1 MQANALTHVHWRMA
15 ADLPRKSYRHGRLT
29 LDDLADDPLR
39 QLEGWLHQALE
50 AGSPEPNAMSL
61 ATADASGRVS
71 SRMVLLKGIV
81 DGGLEFYTNYRSRKA
96 EDLEANPQAAACF
109 WWDRLERQ
117 VRVEGATVRLPE
129 EASRAYFRTRPR
141 GSQLAAWAS
150 QQSRTVR
157 SREALEGRFA
167 EVEAHFAGDE
177 VPLPPAWGGYRLLPS
192 RIEFWQ
198 GRENRLHDRFLY
210 RATEGGWAVERLY
223 P

>member
-1 MQANALTHVHWRMA
+1 MA
-15 ADLPRKSYRHGRLT
+15 ADLPRKSYRHGRLALED
-29 LDDLADDPLR
+29 LDGDPLR
-39 QLEGWLHQALE
+39 QLGVWLHDALD

-71 SRMVLLKGIV
+71 SRMVLLKGIE

-96 EDLEANPQAAACF
+96 EDLEANPFAAACF

-117 VRVEGATVRLPE
+117 VRLEGRTVKLPE
-129 EASRAYFRTRPR
+129 EASRRYFRERPR

-150 QQSRTVR
+150 EQSRPLPD
-157 SREALEGRFA
+157 REALERRFA
-167 EVEAHFAGDE
+167 HVEARFAGRE

-198 GRENRLHDRFLY
+198 GRENRLHDRFLF
-210 RATEGGWAVERLY
+210 RAAEGGWTVERLY